1 MHILRPLLLLVALLP
16 LSAGAAKLPRWTAAR
31 GDPAKPLGGWPR
43 VSNASASMVY
53 RATSAVGTYN
63 HAAML
68 TYGGEAGDAPL
79 FTLSW
84 KNSPRDEDSP
94 GQRVLYSQSA
104 DGEHWTPTD
113 GTNELFPNISSSR
126 APAALFAGPFAWLSG
141 RLYASASPTQ
151 FCLWPDAYAPV
162 LLLRRVFTN
171 ATGALGPAFWASP
184 QPPPQFAEA
193 ARLAGVRNLTEVD
206 AQAQADAAALLAG
219 ALPCDVP
226 GGDATATKCEG
237 CGGGCQSWK
246 AAAGLANERTHYTVP
261 GAAGGHAATDDVLL
275 YRSKDDVLYASV
287 RSAPG
292 AAAWSAPTK
301 TDVPNDNSNINTGD
315 LPDGRR
321 YLVSNAMPFKIRDPL
336 VIATSR
342 DGADWDT
349 ARVAMTCTDMPG
361 GSNCAPRYAGK
372 AKNPGPSYPQAVAVP
387 ALGSVF
393 VVATNNKEDVIVGR
407 LPLSSL

>member
-1 MHILRPLLLLVALLP
+1 M
-16 LSAGAAKLPRWTAAR
+16 
-31 GDPAKPLGGWPR
+31 
-43 VSNASASMVY
+43 
-53 RATSAVGTYN
+53 
-63 HAAML
+63 
-68 TYGGEAGDAPL
+68 
-79 FTLSW
+79 
-84 KNSPRDEDSP
+84 
-94 GQRVLYSQSA
+94 
-104 DGEHWTPTD
+104 
-113 GTNELFPNISSSR
+113 
-126 APAALFAGPFAWLSG
+126 
-141 RLYASASPTQ
+141 
-151 FCLWPDAYAPV
+151 
-162 LLLRRVFTN
+162 
-171 ATGALGPAFWASP
+171 
-184 QPPPQFAEA
+184 
-193 ARLAGVRNLTEVD
+193 
-206 AQAQADAAALLAG
+206 
-219 ALPCDVP
+219 
-226 GGDATATKCEG
+226 
-237 CGGGCQSWK
+237 
-246 AAAGLANERTHYTVP
+246 P

-292 AAAWSAPTK
+292 AAAWSAPAK
-301 TDVPNDNSNINTGD
+301 TDMPNDNSNINTGD

>member
-1 MHILRPLLLLVALLP
+1 MLSQALVIFAALLARA
-16 LSAGAAKLPRWTAAR
+16 AGAKLPRWTAAR

-43 VSNASASMVY
+43 VSGASAALVY
-53 RATSAVGTYN
+53 RATSDIGSYN

-68 TYGGEAGDAPL
+68 TYGGEAGDAPF

-84 KNSPRDEDSP
+84 KNSPKDEDEP
-94 GQRVLYSQSA
+94 GQRILYSQSA
-104 DGEHWTPTD
+104 NGSVWTPTD
-113 GTNELFPNISSSR
+113 GTNVLFPNISSAR
-126 APAALFAGPFAWLSG
+126 DPAALFAGPFAWVSG

-162 LLLRRVFTN
+162 LLLRRVYTN
-171 ATGALGPAFWASP
+171 ASGALGPAFWASP
-184 QPPPQFAEA
+184 QPPPRFAPA

-237 CGGGCQSWK
+237 CGGGGCQDWK
-246 AAAGLANERTHYTVP
+246 AAAALGNERTHYTVP

-275 YRSKDDVLYASV
+275 YRSKDDVLYASL
-287 RSAPG
+287 RDAPG
-292 AAAWSAPTK
+292 AAAWGKPEK
-301 TDVPNDNSNINTGD
+301 TDMPNDNSNINAGA
-315 LPDGRR
+315 LPDGRV

-336 VIATSR
+336 VVATSR
-342 DGADWDT
+342 DGVEWDT
-349 ARVAMTCTDMPG
+349 ARVAMTCTDLPD
-361 GSNCAPRYAGK
+361 GSKCAPRYAGK

-387 ALGSVF
+387 ALGAVY
-393 VVATNNKEDVIVGR
+393 VCATNNKEDVVVAR
-407 LPLSSL
+407 LPLASL